1 MEANGI
7 EQDFLKEVR
16 EARPED
22 CKAIIAALYALEGRK
37 DTDGELTSL
46 GMLTGAVIEELTIN
60 GIMKRKYDNSSSRGP
75 NEANE
80 YKGKDSTQ

>member
-1 MEANGI
+1 MKANGI
-7 EQDFLKEVR
+7 ERDFLKEVR

-46 GMLTGAVIEELTIN
+46 GSIIPFHTIRRLKA
-60 GIMKRKYDNSSSRGP
+60 GRALLP
-75 NEANE
+75 LE
-80 YKGKDSTQ
+80 